1 MFTGIIDNTG
11 EIIEIKK
18 NGFGKTFTV
27 KTINEIVKD
36 INIGDSIA
44 INGVCLTLI
53 EKKIN
58 VIKFDVIKETLNC
71 TNLNYAR
78 VGDFVNLERAMLVSS
93 RLDGHILQGH
103 VESIAIL
110 ENKQKISDSILL
122 SFVCN
127 EDILRYCIY
136 KGSIGIN
143 GISLTIAKINKNII
157 TVAIIP
163 HTAKITNIGNL
174 EIGDKVNIETDLLA
188 KYVENILNYSN
199 DNRYLKYLKEEK
211 K

>member
-1 MFTGIIDNTG
+1 MFTGIIENTG

-78 VGDFVNLERAMLVSS
+78 VGDFVNLE
-93 RLDGHILQGH
+93 
-103 VESIAIL
+103 
-110 ENKQKISDSILL
+110 
-122 SFVCN
+122 
-127 EDILRYCIY
+127 
-136 KGSIGIN
+136 
-143 GISLTIAKINKNII
+143 
-157 TVAIIP
+157 
-163 HTAKITNIGNL
+163 
-174 EIGDKVNIETDLLA
+174 
-188 KYVENILNYSN
+188 
-199 DNRYLKYLKEEK
+199 
-211 K
+211 